1 MYERRKHKC
10 EKNNGELI
18 CLSCSTPFEG
28 LFFLNAFQ
36 QHLTSWL
43 GNTPGVTEQH
53 QS

>member
-28 LFFLNAFQ
+28 LFF
-36 QHLTSWL
+36 
-43 GNTPGVTEQH
+43 
-53 QS
+53 